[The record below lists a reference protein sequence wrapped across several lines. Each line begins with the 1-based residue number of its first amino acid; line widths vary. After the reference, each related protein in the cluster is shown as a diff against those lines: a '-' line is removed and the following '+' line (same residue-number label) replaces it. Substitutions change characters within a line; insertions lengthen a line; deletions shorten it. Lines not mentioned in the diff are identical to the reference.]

1 MGRKKIIWP
10 EEKYRQF
17 EKLCSLQCTEEEIC
31 CAMDVTDKTLNRLLK
46 AHYGM
51 SFSEAF
57 QKYSAVGKIS
67 LRRTQFRL
75 AERSDRM
82 AIWLGKQYLGQKEPE
97 QELRQTLQAEDKEGK
112 SNVPEEWVAAVLAAG
127 DISVP
132 DKPPVPEG
140 MQGEEP
146 SHE

>member
-31 CAMDVTDKTLNRLLK
+31 CAMDVTDKTLTRLLK

-51 SFSEAF
+51 GFSEAYK
-57 QKYSAVGKIS
+57 KYSAAGKIS
-67 LRRTQFRL
+67 LRRTQFKM

-82 AIWLGKQYLGQKEPE
+82 AIWLGKQYLGQREPE
-97 QELRQTLQAEDKEGK
+97 REQTVRTTDIEDLSAIRK
-112 SNVPEEWVAAVLAAG
+112 AVFGGG
-127 DISVP
+127 DGNT
-132 DKPPVPEG
+132 DT
-140 MQGEEP
+140 
-146 SHE
+146 